1 MTSSKAKY
9 EPFRFKQFLVHHD
22 LCSMKVGVDGVLLG
36 AWADVGSCKNI
47 LDVGTG
53 SGLIALML
61 AQRNSLAKIHAI
73 DIDDS
78 AFQQAQ
84 INFNL
89 SPWKENITLHKG
101 DFFAFECEEKFDLI
115 ISNPPYF
122 SNSSLS
128 SDSSRNIAR
137 HNITFSLEKLISKAK
152 NLLNPHGKLC
162 FIYPFESLKEVE
174 ALSNKMHLS
183 IKKLTLVKPSA
194 SKSPK
199 RMMVEI
205 TKEFNVQRNENEL
218 LIESSTNEFSLEYKT
233 LTKDFYLKF

>member
-1 MTSSKAKY
+1 MTNSKTKY

-36 AWADVGSCKNI
+36 AWADVNNCASI

-61 AQRNSLAKIHAI
+61 AQKNSSATIHAI

-78 AFQQAQ
+78 AFQQTK
-84 INFNL
+84 INFDL
-89 SPWKENITLHKG
+89 SPWKNRMVLHKG
-101 DFFAFECEEKFDLI
+101 DFSVFESAQKFDLI
-115 ISNPPYF
+115 VSNPPYF

-137 HNITFSLEKLISKAK
+137 HNITLSLEKLIERA
-152 NLLNPHGKLC
+152 NFLLHPQGKLC
-162 FIYPFESLKEVE
+162 IVYPFENLAEVE
-174 ALSNKMHLS
+174 SITDKMHLS
-183 IKKLTLVKPSA
+183 IKKLTLVKPNA

-199 RMMVEI
+199 RILVEI
-205 TKEFNVQRNENEL
+205 TKESSADRTENEL
-218 LIESSTNEFSLEYKT
+218 MIEVRPNEFSQEYTT